1 MVLGL
6 IHLFI
11 DNLLPVLLIAGAGAL
26 VRRLLNVEPKPL
38 SEVTFYV
45 FMPSLVFGLLLSTQ
59 ADVLSLLKMVGF
71 AATVILSMG
80 VVGLFVGRL
89 FGLRG
94 RQAAGLLMVVMFM
107 NAGNLGL
114 AVTQFSFGEQ
124 ALVWA
129 TVFFMTSSMMSNS
142 LGVYIASVG
151 RSSARQA
158 LVGLAKVPV
167 IYAIV
172 LALALRE
179 FGWTVPLPL
188 MRAVDLA
195 GGAAIPMMLVIL
207 GMQVARI
214 RLPDSKR
221 LLGVAVGLR
230 LLLSP
235 AIGLALATLLGMSG
249 PERQAGVLEAAMPA
263 AVLNTMLAVKFDI
276 EPDFIAAVVLFG
288 TVLSPLTL
296 TPLIGYLGHL

>member
-1 MVLGL
+1 MIVGL
-6 IHLFI
+6 IRLFI

-26 VRRLLNVEPKPL
+26 VRRLLNVGPKPL

-45 FMPSLVFGLLLSTQ
+45 FMPSLVFGLLLSTEV
-59 ADVLSLLKMVGF
+59 DVLSLLKMVGF
-71 AATVILSMG
+71 AATVILAMG
-80 VVGLFVGRL
+80 LVGLVVGRL

-94 RQAAGLLMVVMFM
+94 RQAAALLMVVMFM

-114 AVTQFSFGEQ
+114 AVTQFSFGDQ

-129 TVFFMTSSMMSNS
+129 TVYFMTSSMMSNS

-172 LALALRE
+172 LALGLRE
-179 FGWTVPLPL
+179 LGWTVPLPL

-214 RLPDSKR
+214 RLPASKR

-235 AIGLALATLLGMSG
+235 AIGIALAAFLGMAG
-249 PERQAGVLEAAMPA
+249 AERQAGVLEAAMPA
-263 AVLNTMLAVKFDI
+263 AVLTTMLAVKFDV
-276 EPDFIAAVVLFG
+276 EPDFVAAAVLFG
-288 TVLSPLTL
+288 TVLSPFTL
-296 TPLIGYLGHL
+296 TPLIGYLGHF